1 MPDASDGARVDQG
14 LVAGA
19 RRAVFGFVL
28 VTILRK
34 SGSRRVARGVC
45 WGFPAGWFG
54 CCTRIRRSDARLEV
68 ARRRASG
75 RCSVSAT
82 GYGGLGARAGRGGEE
97 PAWGPRTYRCPVVDK
112 AAIKRAYHVGMAGL
126 SDIDPEWDALYA
138 RARLVLDDDGVSAEE
153 RRKATAKRK
162 LARAG
167 LDAPPVD
174 IALVKRTLVEYART
188 KRYQLALDMTGIGK
202 DDMNL
207 AYDLWP
213 ESKTVYEYVQ
223 RMRNEERTREMDEVA
238 DLATDKLKVLLRD
251 DKGKCMVNAKLVMET
266 LERLDRKRFGDDGG
280 AGSGPKKDGG
290 GSPMVY
296 QISNVQLNLYGTEAV
311 KNAFPSGGVVDVDSV
326 VRALEG
332 GSDG

>member
-1 MPDASDGARVDQG
+1 M
-14 LVAGA
+14 
-19 RRAVFGFVL
+19 
-28 VTILRK
+28 
-34 SGSRRVARGVC
+34 
-45 WGFPAGWFG
+45 
-54 CCTRIRRSDARLEV
+54 
-68 ARRRASG
+68 
-75 RCSVSAT
+75 SAT
-82 GYGGLGARAGRGGEE
+82 GYGGLWARAGRGGEE
-97 PAWGPRTYRCPVVDK
+97 PAEGTRTYRCPVVDK

-162 LARAG
+162 LDRAG
-167 LDAPPVD
+167 LKAPPVD
-174 IALVKRTLVEYART
+174 IGQVKRTLVEYART

-251 DKGKCMVNAKLVMET
+251 DKGKCMVNAKLVMQT
-266 LERLDRKRFGDDGG
+266 LERLDRKRFGESAADGG
-280 AGSGPKKDGG
+280 TERGKQDGD
-290 GSPMVY
+290 PMVY
-296 QISNVQLNLYGTEAV
+296 QISNVQLNLIGTDAIR
-311 KNAFPSGGVVDVDSV
+311 KALPAGGTVDVDAV
-326 VRALEG
+326 VRALDG
-332 GSDG
+332 GG